1 MPFQLVSNLNP
12 TVVMNVSQSG
22 AGAAIAA
29 GTTNQTSGTVTF
41 GSSAG
46 NVTFGMSNGY
56 VTASAPSGGG
66 GTNYV
71 FSNSNGVSFGT
82 NGSTVTATVATN
94 YQSQGAYLTT
104 AMASNAGSN
113 FAGLGFSGTN
123 ASGTMNSNG
132 LQLSVA
138 APGGGAAVNFSAGTT
153 SNNLQSVVFATSPTV
168 TFGLDGATI
177 TASVNGGVGGGAAL
191 QGSGTYTQNSGT
203 IQFANSNNMT
213 FGLTNNVM
221 TASYATSDFFA
232 VANSSLLFP
241 TANTTKFAG
250 VGETVGTVAGTDL
263 AMTVD
268 TAGVSIGYPKWIT
281 TYSNDLTSGR
291 AGVGETVGTIVG
303 SDLAMTVNT
312 DGVSIGYP
320 KWLTTAPAQTVQPMY
335 FSLSN
340 SNTSVG
346 TMTFGNLNGVSWSY
360 SNGSIVG
367 SVATNYVP
375 GGDTTKFA
383 GVGETVGTTAGSDMK
398 MTVDTAGISL
408 AYPKYLTT
416 ADATAGL
423 FVAANSSNL
432 ALVSHSHGAASLSLA
447 GGLSGTYASNS
458 AGFTLSMT
466 QAAAAPSPIN
476 FSAGTTT
483 SAVSGLTFSNSNNIT
498 FGLGTGAS
506 AGVVTASFNPIN
518 IGVTDSSASGTTG
531 ILDGGNAQY
540 LFFGGNNITI
550 SQSINGSSGSLS
562 IIGGAAG
569 AGTVQ
574 GGYTNLPWWT
584 GTVTLGYVQSTSHVI
599 PFFVPANLSFDYV
612 RMLQVGAIIAASTTA
627 ATTGNATFSC
637 GYTKTHNLH
646 IFSRGAGANSDS
658 LQMVASTGFTE
669 QFSNNI
675 ACAANSTQ
683 FSYSNRWTVPCSSG
697 ALGFTY
703 DYSSS
708 QASLNVNSVGAA
720 TSITGTKWIDLPF
733 GTSLA
738 PGQYWLMYGVSTTTA
753 VQSAGTTIG
762 LRNYVTF
769 NPVYASQAALSFGT
783 LGAATSNIYA
793 PQQGLGS
800 FTTVGGATTNSL
812 HWSKVTAS
820 AANPQLFFA
829 LLRSA

>member
-104 AMASNAGSN
+104 AMASDAGSS

-250 VGETVGTVAGTDL
+250 VGETVGT
-263 AMTVD
+263 
-268 TAGVSIGYPKWIT
+268 
-281 TYSNDLTSGR
+281 
-291 AGVGETVGTIVG
+291 
-303 SDLAMTVNT
+303 
-312 DGVSIGYP
+312 
-320 KWLTTAPAQTVQPMY
+320 
-335 FSLSN
+335 
-340 SNTSVG
+340 
-346 TMTFGNLNGVSWSY
+346 
-360 SNGSIVG
+360 
-367 SVATNYVP
+367 
-375 GGDTTKFA
+375 
-383 GVGETVGTTAGSDMK
+383 TAGSDMK

-483 SAVSGLTFSNSNNIT
+483 SAVSGLTFSNSNNIM

-518 IGVTDSSASGTTG
+518 IGVTNSSASGTTG
-531 ILDGGNAQY
+531 TLDGGNAQY

-708 QASLNVNSVGAA
+708 QVSLNVNSAGAA
-720 TSITGTKWIDLPF
+720 TGITGTKWIDLPF
-733 GTSLA
+733 GTSLS